1 MYLKSIEVQG
11 FKSFANKILFEFHD
25 GITGIVGPN
34 GSGKSNVADA
44 VRWVLG
50 EQSAKQLRGS
60 SMQDVIFAGTEARK
74 PLGFAYVAITLDNS
88 DHKLPIDYEEVTVA
102 RRVYRSGESE
112 YLINGAICRLRD
124 VQELFMDTGVGK
136 EGYSIIGQ
144 GQIDKILSG
153 KPEDRR
159 ELFDEAAGIV
169 KFKKRKS
176 IAEKNLEEEKL
187 NLSRVTDIIT
197 EIERRIVPLE
207 KQSETAKE
215 YLKYKEEL
223 KLVEINQFFLDF
235 DNNKEVKQKQEEKL
249 SVVKS
254 DLMAANEQYEGVRS
268 EFEQLTEKIKE
279 LEIQLDEKHNQS
291 SELQVKIEKADGE
304 LKLIQQ
310 QLESI
315 VQNEAHYNER
325 IEAAQKA
332 YEIKQEERDEY
343 LAKQKDNLEKLERI
357 NESQADI
364 SEELMKLKAAIDARV
379 KNMEGLNDDVF
390 RYLQGNGEIKTEI
403 QHFETLKEQVMI
415 RKAEINQSL
424 LNNKSDEA
432 AVEAAV
438 KEKEEAL
445 KAAADAIIS
454 KTEAIEATE
463 AKIALLQNAVRDA
476 EQVYNNKVQDCTA
489 QESRLE
495 SLKNLA
501 ERYEGYGSSIRKIM
515 EQKEKNKG
523 IHGVVA
529 DLISVDKKYETAVE
543 TALGNN
549 IQNIVTDDEQTAK
562 QLIAF
567 LKQNRF
573 GRATFLPLTGI
584 DEGKKD
590 APEEL
595 PKEKG
600 VIGYAGELIETDIIY
615 RNVINYLVGRI
626 LVVDHIDHAIA
637 LQKKY
642 RYSLRIVT
650 PDGEYLT
657 PGGSIS
663 GGAYRNNSN
672 LLGRKRELEELEE
685 ALLKQK
691 AEAEQ
696 LLAKKD
702 ELRMERSVAREEL
715 EGHQRELQDLYVNQ
729 NTAKMNLNK
738 EEEKLREIHD
748 EYGALAAQLKETEIK
763 AEGIDAQIQKKKDE
777 LQENQDRS
785 EENRRRIENYTK
797 LLEQEQ
803 EFEKNL
809 SEQAAALRLEAGNY
823 SSADEFIKE
832 NIQRAE
838 SELQRFRE
846 EMELLCVSAADFENQ
861 KKQRET
867 DAEQNR
873 IEKENS
879 VHQLAQCK
887 EDILTLNAEKDR
899 ISQINSGFFDK
910 SDELRKRI
918 SLLEQDSFRL
928 QNQAEK
934 LQEQLDA
941 SVTYL
946 WEEYE
951 LTPTTAA
958 SFKNEE
964 CTSATKNKKRISELK
979 NAIKSLGDVNVNA
992 IEEYKETSERYAF
1005 LTSQRDDIKAAEETL
1020 IGIINDLDAEMR
1032 KQFEEEFVHIKEQFD
1047 AVFKELFGG
1056 GKGTLELT
1064 DGENVLEAGICI
1076 IAQPP
1081 GKKLQN
1087 MMQLSGGEKALT
1099 AIALLFAIQNL
1110 KPSPFCL
1117 VDEIEAAL
1125 DDSNVKRFAKYL
1137 NKLTKETQFIV
1148 ITHRRGTMAAADR
1161 LYGITM
1167 QEKGVSALVSVNL
1180 IEGELDK

>member
-74 PLGFAYVAITLDNS
+74 PLGFAYVAITMDNS

-112 YLINGAICRLRD
+112 YLINGATCRLRD

-187 NLSRVTDIIT
+187 NLSRVTDIIA
-197 EIERRIVPLE
+197 EIERRLAPLE

-235 DNNKEVKQKQEEKL
+235 DNNTEVKQKQEEKL
-249 SVVKS
+249 SVVKA
-254 DLMAANEQYEGVRS
+254 DLVSAKEQYEGVRN
-268 EFEQLTEKIKE
+268 EFEQLTEKLKA
-279 LEIQLDEKHNQS
+279 LETLLEEKHAES

-304 LKLIQQ
+304 LKLINQ

-315 VQNEAHYNER
+315 VQNEVHYNER

-332 YEIKQEERDEY
+332 FEIKQAERDEY
-343 LAKQKDNLEKLERI
+343 LAKLSENQDKLARI

-364 SEELMKLKAAIDARV
+364 SEELMKLKTAIDARV

-403 QHFETLKEQVMI
+403 QHFETLKEQIMI
-415 RKAEINQSL
+415 RKAEINQNL

-432 AVEAAV
+432 VVELAV
-438 KEKEEAL
+438 KEKEELL
-445 KAAADAIIS
+445 KSAADKIIS
-454 KTEAIEATE
+454 KTETIETTE
-463 AKIALLQNAVRDA
+463 KEITKLQTEVHEA
-476 EQVYNNKVQDCTA
+476 ERIYSEKVQMCTA
-489 QESRLE
+489 QESKLE

-529 DLISVDKKYETAVE
+529 DLISVEKKYETAVE
-543 TALGNN
+543 TAFGNN

-562 QLIAF
+562 ELIEF
-567 LKQNRF
+567 LKKNRY

-590 APEEL
+590 APEDL
-595 PKEKG
+595 SHEKG
-600 VIGYAGELIETDIIY
+600 VIGYAGELIETDSKY

-626 LVVDHIDHAIA
+626 LVVEHIDYAIA

-650 PDGEYLT
+650 PEGEYLT

-685 ALLKQK
+685 ALNAAK
-691 AEAEQ
+691 AETAE
-696 LLAKKD
+696 LLKKKD
-702 ELRMERSVAREEL
+702 ELRLERSKKREEL
-715 EGHQRELQDLYVNQ
+715 EGYQRELQDLYVNQ

-738 EEEKLREIHD
+738 EEEKLREIRD
-748 EYGALAAQLKETEIK
+748 EYGALAARLKETELK
-763 AEGIDAQIQKKKDE
+763 AESIDAQIQEKKDE
-777 LQENQDRS
+777 LQENLNRS
-785 EENRRRIENYTK
+785 EENKRRIENYTK

-823 SSADEFIKE
+823 ISAEEFINE

-838 SELQRFRE
+838 GELQRFRE
-846 EMELLCVSAADFENQ
+846 EIETLCVSAADFESQ
-861 KKQRET
+861 KKQREA

-873 IEKENS
+873 IDKDTS
-879 VHQLAQCK
+879 IQQLAQCK
-887 EDILTLNAEKDR
+887 EAIAEYNAEKER
-899 ISQINSGFFDK
+899 ISKINSGFFDK
-910 SDELRKRI
+910 SDDLMKRI
-918 SLLEQDSFRL
+918 SLLDQDSFRL

-958 SFKNEE
+958 SFKDEE
-964 CTSATKNKKRISELK
+964 CTSATKNKRRISELK
-979 NAIKSLGDVNVNA
+979 NAIKALGDVNVNA
-992 IEEYKETSERYAF
+992 IEEYKETSERYVF
-1005 LTSQRDDIKAAEETL
+1005 LTSQRDDIKAAEDTL

-1064 DGENVLEAGICI
+1064 DSDNVLEAGICI

>member
-1 MYLKSIEVQG
+1 MYLKSIEVHG

-88 DHKLPIDYEEVTVA
+88 DHKLPIDFEEVTVA

-112 YLINGAICRLRD
+112 YLINGAVCRLRD

-176 IAEKNLEEEKL
+176 ITEKNLEEERL
-187 NLSRVTDIIT
+187 NLSRVTDIIA
-197 EIERRIVPLE
+197 EIERRIGPLE

-235 DNNKEVKQKQEEKL
+235 ENNKEVKQKQEERL
-249 SVVKS
+249 SVVS
-254 DLMAANEQYEGVRS
+254 DDLASAREQYDGVRT
-268 EFEQLTEKIKE
+268 EFQHLSDKLNE
-279 LEIQLDEKHNQS
+279 LEVLLAEKQNES
-291 SELQVKIEKADGE
+291 SELKVKIEKADGE
-304 LKLIQQ
+304 IKLIRQ
-310 QLESI
+310 QLEGI
-315 VQNEAHYNER
+315 VQNETHYNER
-325 IEAAQKA
+325 IESVRKT
-332 YEIKQEERDEY
+332 YEIKQAERDEY
-343 LAKQKDNLEKLERI
+343 RVKLSENQDKLARI
-357 NESQADI
+357 NESQAEI
-364 SEELMKLKAAIDARV
+364 SEELMKLKSAIDARV
-379 KNMEGLNDDVF
+379 KNMEGLNDDVL

-403 QHFETLKEQVMI
+403 QHFETLKEQVLI

-432 AVEAAV
+432 AVELAV
-438 KEKEEAL
+438 KEKVELL
-445 KAAADAIIS
+445 KAAADAIIA
-454 KTEAIEATE
+454 KTELIEENEKAIN
-463 AKIALLQNAVRDA
+463 LLQSSVHEA
-476 EQVYNNKVQDCTA
+476 EQAYNTKVQECTA
-489 QESRLE
+489 RESKLE

-515 EQKEKNKG
+515 EQKEKVKG
-523 IHGVVA
+523 IHGVIA
-529 DLISVDKKYETAVE
+529 DLISVEKQYETAVE

-549 IQNIVTDDEQTAK
+549 IQNIVTDNEQTAK
-562 QLIAF
+562 HLIDF

-590 APEEL
+590 APEDL
-595 PKEKG
+595 SAEKG
-600 VIGYAGELIETDIIY
+600 VIGYAGELVETDKKY
-615 RNVINYLVGRI
+615 RNAINYLVGRI
-626 LVVDHIDHAIA
+626 LVVDNIDNAIA

-657 PGGSIS
+657 PGGSMS
-663 GGAYRNNSN
+663 GGAYKNNSN
-672 LLGRKRELEELEE
+672 LLGRRRELEELEA
-685 ALLKQK
+685 ALKK
-691 AEAEQ
+691 IKSEAEQ
-696 LLAKKD
+696 LLEKK
-702 ELRMERSVAREEL
+702 ESLRQERTKKREEL
-715 EGHQRELQDLYVNQ
+715 EAHQRELQDLYVNQ
-729 NTAKMNLNK
+729 NTAKMSLNK
-738 EEEKLREIHD
+738 EEEKLREIQD
-748 EYGALAAQLKETEIK
+748 EYNLLAAQLKETELR
-763 AEGIDAQIQKKKDE
+763 AEGIDAEIQKKQEE
-777 LQENQDRS
+777 LQENHNRS
-785 EENRRRIENYTK
+785 EENKKRIENYTR

-823 SSADEFIKE
+823 TSANEYINE
-832 NIQRAE
+832 NVLRAE
-838 SELQRFRE
+838 TELQRYRE
-846 EMELLCVSAADFENQ
+846 EIESLSVSAADFENQ
-861 KKQRET
+861 KKQREI

-873 IEKENS
+873 VDKERF
-879 VHQLAQCK
+879 VVQLAQC
-887 EDILTLNAEKDR
+887 EEQITAYVAEKER
-899 ISQINSGFFDK
+899 ITQINKGCFDK
-910 SDELRKRI
+910 GDDLMKRI

-958 SFKNEE
+958 SFKDEN
-964 CTSATKNKKRISELK
+964 CTSVTRNKRRISELR
-979 NAIKSLGDVNVNA
+979 NAIKALGDVNVNA
-992 IEEYKETSERYAF
+992 IEEYKETSERYTF
-1005 LTSQRDDIKAAEETL
+1005 LSSQRDDIKAAEERL
-1020 IGIINDLDAEMR
+1020 IGIINDLDSEMR
-1032 KQFEEEFVHIKEQFD
+1032 RQFAEEFEHIKTQFD
-1047 AVFKELFGG
+1047 SVFKELFGG

-1064 DGENVLEAGICI
+1064 DSDNVLEAGICI

-1137 NKLTKETQFIV
+1137 NKLTRETQFIV

>member
-1 MYLKSIEVQG
+1 MYLKSIEVHG

-88 DHKLPIDYEEVTVA
+88 DHKLPIDFEEVTVA

-112 YLINGAICRLRD
+112 YLINGAVCRLRD

-176 IAEKNLEEEKL
+176 ITEKNLEEERL
-187 NLSRVTDIIT
+187 NLSRVTDIIA
-197 EIERRIVPLE
+197 EIERRIGPLE

-235 DNNKEVKQKQEEKL
+235 ENNKEVKQKQEERL
-249 SVVKS
+249 SVVS
-254 DLMAANEQYEGVRS
+254 DDLASAREQYDGVRT
-268 EFEQLTEKIKE
+268 EFQHLSDKLNE
-279 LEIQLDEKHNQS
+279 LEVLLAEKQNES
-291 SELQVKIEKADGE
+291 SELKVKIEKADGE
-304 LKLIQQ
+304 IKLIRQ
-310 QLESI
+310 QLEGI
-315 VQNEAHYNER
+315 VQNETHYNER
-325 IEAAQKA
+325 IESVRKT
-332 YEIKQEERDEY
+332 YEIKQAERDEY
-343 LAKQKDNLEKLERI
+343 RVKLSENQDKLARI
-357 NESQADI
+357 NESQAEI
-364 SEELMKLKAAIDARV
+364 SEELMKLKSAIDARV
-379 KNMEGLNDDVF
+379 KNMEGLNDDVL

-403 QHFETLKEQVMI
+403 QHFETLKEQVLI

-432 AVEAAV
+432 AVELAV
-438 KEKEEAL
+438 KEKVELL
-445 KAAADAIIS
+445 KAAADAIIA
-454 KTEAIEATE
+454 KTELIEENEKAIN
-463 AKIALLQNAVRDA
+463 LLQSSVHEA
-476 EQVYNNKVQDCTA
+476 EQAYNTKVQECTA
-489 QESRLE
+489 RESKLE

-515 EQKEKNKG
+515 EQKEKVKG
-523 IHGVVA
+523 IHGVIA
-529 DLISVDKKYETAVE
+529 DLISVEKQYETAVE

-549 IQNIVTDDEQTAK
+549 IQNIVTDNEQTAK
-562 QLIAF
+562 HLIDF

-590 APEEL
+590 APEDL
-595 PKEKG
+595 SAEKG
-600 VIGYAGELIETDIIY
+600 VIGYAGELVETDKKY
-615 RNVINYLVGRI
+615 RNAINYLVGRI
-626 LVVDHIDHAIA
+626 LVVDNIDNAIA

-657 PGGSIS
+657 PGGSMS
-663 GGAYRNNSN
+663 GGAYKNNSN
-672 LLGRKRELEELEE
+672 LLGRRRELEELEA
-685 ALLKQK
+685 ALKK
-691 AEAEQ
+691 IKSEAEQ
-696 LLAKKD
+696 LLEKK
-702 ELRMERSVAREEL
+702 ESLRQERTKKREEL
-715 EGHQRELQDLYVNQ
+715 EVHQRELQDLYVNQ
-729 NTAKMNLNK
+729 NTAKMSLNK
-738 EEEKLREIHD
+738 EEEKLREIQD
-748 EYGALAAQLKETEIK
+748 EYNLLAAQLKETELR
-763 AEGIDAQIQKKKDE
+763 AEGIDAEIQKKQEE
-777 LQENQDRS
+777 LQENHNRS
-785 EENRRRIENYTK
+785 EENKKRIENYTR

-823 SSADEFIKE
+823 TSANEYINE
-832 NIQRAE
+832 NVLRAE
-838 SELQRFRE
+838 TELQRYRE
-846 EMELLCVSAADFENQ
+846 EIESLSVSAADFENQ
-861 KKQRET
+861 KKQREI

-873 IEKENS
+873 VDKERF
-879 VHQLAQCK
+879 VVQLAQC
-887 EDILTLNAEKDR
+887 EEQITAYVAEKER
-899 ISQINSGFFDK
+899 ITQINKGCFDK
-910 SDELRKRI
+910 GDDLMKRI

-958 SFKNEE
+958 SFKDEN
-964 CTSATKNKKRISELK
+964 CTSVTRNKRRISELR
-979 NAIKSLGDVNVNA
+979 NAIKALGDVNVNA
-992 IEEYKETSERYAF
+992 IEEYKETSERYTF
-1005 LTSQRDDIKAAEETL
+1005 LSSQRDDIKAAEERL
-1020 IGIINDLDAEMR
+1020 IGIINDLDSEMR
-1032 KQFEEEFVHIKEQFD
+1032 RQFAEEFEHIKTQFD
-1047 AVFKELFGG
+1047 SVFKELFGG

-1064 DGENVLEAGICI
+1064 DSDNVLEAGICI

-1137 NKLTKETQFIV
+1137 NKLTRETQFIV

>member
-74 PLGFAYVAITLDNS
+74 PLGFAYVAITMDNS

-112 YLINGAICRLRD
+112 YLINGATCRLRD

-187 NLSRVTDIIT
+187 NLSRVTDIIA
-197 EIERRIVPLE
+197 EIERRLAPLE

-235 DNNKEVKQKQEEKL
+235 DNNTEVKQKQEEKL
-249 SVVKS
+249 SVVKA
-254 DLMAANEQYEGVRS
+254 DLVSAKEQYEGVRN
-268 EFEQLTEKIKE
+268 EFEQLTEKLKA
-279 LEIQLDEKHNQS
+279 LETLLEEKHAES

-304 LKLIQQ
+304 LKLINQ

-315 VQNEAHYNER
+315 VQNEVHYNER

-332 YEIKQEERDEY
+332 FEIKQAERDEY
-343 LAKQKDNLEKLERI
+343 LAKLSENQDKLARI

-364 SEELMKLKAAIDARV
+364 SEELMKLKTAIDARV

-403 QHFETLKEQVMI
+403 QHFETLKEQIMI
-415 RKAEINQSL
+415 RKAEINQNL

-432 AVEAAV
+432 VVELAV
-438 KEKEEAL
+438 KEKEELL
-445 KAAADAIIS
+445 KSAADKIIS
-454 KTEAIEATE
+454 KTETIETTE
-463 AKIALLQNAVRDA
+463 KEITKLQTEVHEA
-476 EQVYNNKVQDCTA
+476 ERIYSEKVQMCTA

-529 DLISVDKKYETAVE
+529 DLISVEKKYETAVE
-543 TALGNN
+543 TAFGNN

-562 QLIAF
+562 ELIEF
-567 LKQNRF
+567 LKKNRY

-590 APEEL
+590 APEDL
-595 PKEKG
+595 SHEKG
-600 VIGYAGELIETDIIY
+600 VIGYAGELIETDSKY

-626 LVVDHIDHAIA
+626 LVVEHIDYAIA

-650 PDGEYLT
+650 PEGEYLT

-685 ALLKQK
+685 ALNAAK
-691 AEAEQ
+691 AETAE
-696 LLAKKD
+696 LLKKKD
-702 ELRMERSVAREEL
+702 ELRLERSKKREEL
-715 EGHQRELQDLYVNQ
+715 EGYQRELQDLYVNQ

-738 EEEKLREIHD
+738 EEEKLREIRD
-748 EYGALAAQLKETEIK
+748 EYGALAARLKETELK
-763 AEGIDAQIQKKKDE
+763 AESIDAQIQEKKDE
-777 LQENQDRS
+777 LQENLNRS
-785 EENRRRIENYTK
+785 EENKRRIENYTK

-823 SSADEFIKE
+823 ISAEEFINE

-838 SELQRFRE
+838 GELQRFRE
-846 EMELLCVSAADFENQ
+846 EIETLCVSAADFESQ
-861 KKQRET
+861 KKQREA

-873 IEKENS
+873 IDKDTS
-879 VHQLAQCK
+879 IQQLAQCK
-887 EDILTLNAEKDR
+887 EAIAEYNAEKER
-899 ISQINSGFFDK
+899 ISKINSGFFDK
-910 SDELRKRI
+910 SDDLMKRI

-958 SFKNEE
+958 SFKDEE
-964 CTSATKNKKRISELK
+964 CTSATKNKRRISELK
-979 NAIKSLGDVNVNA
+979 NAIKALGDVNVNA
-992 IEEYKETSERYAF
+992 IEEYKETSERYVF
-1005 LTSQRDDIKAAEETL
+1005 LTSQRDDIKAAEDTL

-1064 DGENVLEAGICI
+1064 DSDNVLEAGICI

>member
-1 MYLKSIEVQG
+1 MYLKSIEIQG

-74 PLGFAYVAITLDNS
+74 PLGFAYVAITMDNS

-112 YLINGAICRLRD
+112 YLINGATCRLRD

-187 NLSRVTDIIT
+187 NLSRVTDIIA
-197 EIERRIVPLE
+197 EIERRLVPLE

-235 DNNKEVKQKQEEKL
+235 DNNTEVKQKQEEKL
-249 SVVKS
+249 SVVKA
-254 DLMAANEQYEGVRS
+254 DLVSAKEQYEGVRN
-268 EFEQLTEKIKE
+268 EFEQLTEKLKE
-279 LEIQLDEKHNQS
+279 LEALLEEKHTES

-304 LKLIQQ
+304 LKLIHQ

-325 IEAAQKA
+325 IAAAQKA
-332 YEIKQEERDEY
+332 FEIKQAERDEY
-343 LAKQKDNLEKLERI
+343 LVKLSENQDKLARI

-364 SEELMKLKAAIDARV
+364 SEELMKLKTAIDARV

-403 QHFETLKEQVMI
+403 QHFETLKEQIMI
-415 RKAEINQSL
+415 RKAEINQNL

-432 AVEAAV
+432 AVELAV
-438 KEKEEAL
+438 KEKEELL
-445 KAAADAIIS
+445 KAAADEIIS
-454 KTEAIEATE
+454 KTETIETTE
-463 AKIALLQNAVRDA
+463 KEITKLQA
-476 EQVYNNKVQDCTA
+476 EVHEAERIYNEKVQMCTA
-489 QESRLE
+489 QESKLE

-529 DLISVDKKYETAVE
+529 DLICVEKKYETAVE

-562 QLIAF
+562 GLIEF
-567 LKQNRF
+567 LKQNRY

-590 APEEL
+590 APEDL
-595 PKEKG
+595 SHEKG
-600 VIGYAGELIETDIIY
+600 VIGYAGELIETDPKY

-626 LVVDHIDHAIA
+626 LVVEHIDYAIA

-685 ALLKQK
+685 ALNAVK
-691 AEAEQ
+691 AEAAG
-696 LLAKKD
+696 LLKKKD
-702 ELRMERSVAREEL
+702 ALRLERSKKREEL

-738 EEEKLREIHD
+738 EEEKLREIRD
-748 EYGALAAQLKETEIK
+748 EYGALAAGLKETELK
-763 AEGIDAQIQKKKDE
+763 AESIDAQIQAKKDE
-777 LQENQDRS
+777 LQENLNRS
-785 EENRRRIENYTK
+785 EENKRRIENYTK

-823 SSADEFIKE
+823 TSAEEFINE

-838 SELQRFRE
+838 GELQRFRE
-846 EMELLCVSAADFENQ
+846 EIETLCVSAADFENQ
-861 KKQRET
+861 KKQREA

-873 IEKENS
+873 IDKEAS
-879 VHQLAQCK
+879 IQQLAQCK
-887 EDILTLNAEKDR
+887 EVIAAYNTEKER

-910 SDELRKRI
+910 SDDLMKRI
-918 SLLEQDSFRL
+918 SLLDQDSFRL

-958 SFKNEE
+958 SFKDEE
-964 CTSATKNKKRISELK
+964 CTSATKNKRRISELR
-979 NAIKSLGDVNVNA
+979 NAIKALGDVNVNA
-992 IEEYKETSERYAF
+992 IEEYKETSERYTF
-1005 LTSQRDDIKAAEETL
+1005 LTSQRDDIKAAEDTL
-1020 IGIINDLDAEMR
+1020 IGIINELDAEMR

-1064 DGENVLEAGICI
+1064 DSDNVLEAGICI

-1137 NKLTKETQFIV
+1137 NKLTRETQFIV

>member
-74 PLGFAYVAITLDNS
+74 PLGFAYVAITMDNS

-112 YLINGAICRLRD
+112 YLINGATCRLRD

-187 NLSRVTDIIT
+187 NLSRVTDIIA
-197 EIERRIVPLE
+197 EIERRLAPLE

-235 DNNKEVKQKQEEKL
+235 DNNTEVKQKQEEKL
-249 SVVKS
+249 SVVKA
-254 DLMAANEQYEGVRS
+254 DLVSAKEQYEGVRN
-268 EFEQLTEKIKE
+268 EFEQLTEKLKA
-279 LEIQLDEKHNQS
+279 LETLLEEKHAES

-304 LKLIQQ
+304 LKLINQ

-315 VQNEAHYNER
+315 VQNEVHYNER

-332 YEIKQEERDEY
+332 FEIKQAERDEY
-343 LAKQKDNLEKLERI
+343 LAKLSENQDKLARI

-364 SEELMKLKAAIDARV
+364 SEELMKLKTAIDVRV

-390 RYLQGNGEIKTEI
+390 RYLQGNSEIKTEI
-403 QHFETLKEQVMI
+403 QHFETLKEQIMI
-415 RKAEINQSL
+415 RKAEINQNL

-432 AVEAAV
+432 VVELAV
-438 KEKEEAL
+438 KEKEELL
-445 KAAADAIIS
+445 KSAADEIIS
-454 KTEAIEATE
+454 KTETIETTE
-463 AKIALLQNAVRDA
+463 KEITKLQTEVHEA
-476 EQVYNNKVQDCTA
+476 ERIYSEKVQMCTA
-489 QESRLE
+489 QESKLE

-529 DLISVDKKYETAVE
+529 DLISVEKKYETAVE

-562 QLIAF
+562 ELIEF
-567 LKQNRF
+567 LKKNRY

-590 APEEL
+590 APEDL
-595 PKEKG
+595 SHEKG
-600 VIGYAGELIETDIIY
+600 VIGYAGELIETDSKY

-626 LVVDHIDHAIA
+626 LVVEHIDYAIA

-650 PDGEYLT
+650 PEGEYLT

-685 ALLKQK
+685 ALNAAK
-691 AEAEQ
+691 AETAE
-696 LLAKKD
+696 LLKKKD
-702 ELRMERSVAREEL
+702 ELRLERSKKREEL
-715 EGHQRELQDLYVNQ
+715 EGYQRELQDLYVNQ

-738 EEEKLREIHD
+738 EEEKLREIRD
-748 EYGALAAQLKETEIK
+748 EYGALAARLKETELK
-763 AEGIDAQIQKKKDE
+763 AESIDAQIQEKKDE
-777 LQENQDRS
+777 LQENLNRS
-785 EENRRRIENYTK
+785 EENKRRIENYTK

-823 SSADEFIKE
+823 ISAEEFINE

-838 SELQRFRE
+838 GELQRFRE
-846 EMELLCVSAADFENQ
+846 EIETLCVSAADFESQ
-861 KKQRET
+861 KKQREA

-873 IEKENS
+873 IDKDTS
-879 VHQLAQCK
+879 IQQLAQCK
-887 EDILTLNAEKDR
+887 EAIAEYNAEKER
-899 ISQINSGFFDK
+899 ISKINSGFFDK
-910 SDELRKRI
+910 SDDLMKRI
-918 SLLEQDSFRL
+918 SLLDQDSFRL

-964 CTSATKNKKRISELK
+964 CTSATKNKRRISELK
-979 NAIKSLGDVNVNA
+979 NAIKALGDVNVNA
-992 IEEYKETSERYAF
+992 IEEYKETSERYVF
-1005 LTSQRDDIKAAEETL
+1005 LTSQRDDIKAAEDTL

-1064 DGENVLEAGICI
+1064 DSDNVLEAGICI